1 MSRIVWGLVLL
12 GLTFALFEAARRPSA
27 PPPLEPTA
35 EAIEGALTPAPEAF
49 TFTLPAGLTD
59 QPLVVPAAN
68 PLSAEK
74 VALGELLFFDARLS
88 ATKQMSCETCH
99 LPERG
104 WADGLA
110 QSPKFDDSLNARHT
124 PSLYGAGFLR
134 ELYWDG
140 RAQGLE
146 AQILAAWE
154 GQMGADPGRIAQE
167 LDQVAGYRDAF
178 SEAFDAPPTPAG
190 IVDALASFVRTIH
203 AGDTTWDRLPKDAA
217 SLDSN
222 AVGRGSVVFSEVAQC
237 TLCHLPPVYS
247 DTLFHNVG
255 IGMDADVPD
264 QGRAAYL
271 RAAAGD
277 DPTPGAEVPAASV
290 GAFKTPTLRGVADHP
305 PYFHDGHAETLAEA
319 VDLMLAG
326 GTANDALDEKLVPR
340 QLTPEQRLD
349 LLAFLEALSPDA
361 ATYPRP
367 VLPE

>member
-1 MSRIVWGLVLL
+1 MSRTVWGLVVL
-12 GLTFALFEAARRPSA
+12 GLAFALFEAARRPLA

-35 EAIEGALTPAPEAF
+35 EAIEGALTVTPEAF
-49 TFTLPAGLTD
+49 SFTMPEGLID

-68 PLSAEK
+68 PLSVEK
-74 VALGELLFFDARLS
+74 IALGELLFFDPRLS
-88 ATKQMSCETCH
+88 ATQQMSCETCH

-104 WADGLA
+104 WADGLT
-110 QSPKFDDSLNARHT
+110 QSPKFDGSPNARHT

-154 GQMGADPGRIAQE
+154 GQMGADPDRIADE
-167 LDQVAGYRDAF
+167 LGQVAGYRDAF
-178 SEAFDAPPTPAG
+178 SETFVAPPTPAG

-217 SLDSN
+217 SLETN
-222 AVGRGSVVFSEVAQC
+222 AVGRGSGVFSEVAQC

-247 DTLFHNVG
+247 DALFHNVG

-271 RAAAGD
+271 TAAAEAD
-277 DPTPGAEVPAASV
+277 VLAASV

-305 PYFHDGHAETLAEA
+305 PYFHDGTAETLAEA

-326 GTANDALDEKLVPR
+326 GIANDALDEKLVPR
-340 QLTPEQRLD
+340 QLTPEQRRD